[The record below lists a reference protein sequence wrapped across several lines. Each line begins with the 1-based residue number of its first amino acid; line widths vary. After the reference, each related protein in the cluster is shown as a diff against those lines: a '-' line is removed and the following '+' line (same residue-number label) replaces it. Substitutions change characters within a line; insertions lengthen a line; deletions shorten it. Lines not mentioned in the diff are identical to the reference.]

1 MPPPPIPFSGKG
13 INERGATYRS
23 LKTGEYSL
31 SRAVKDK
38 WRRKESYDIILPR
51 YFGETKVGETPAEVP
66 DAVKGRVFET
76 TLAAI
81 TGDFSQEYLKMYF
94 QVVGVEDH
102 KAQTVFKGHEY
113 LRDYLRSLVRRRSTK
128 VDGFYRVTTQDG
140 YRVKIVVTAMTQS
153 RIKTSQEFAIRE
165 IMRAVVEEKAKT
177 LTFDQIAHEMVLGK
191 LASDVYNQ
199 ARKVT
204 TLRHV
209 GVRKSELIATPL
221 PA

>member
-1 MPPPPIPFSGKG
+1 M
-13 INERGATYRS
+13 
-23 LKTGEYSL
+23 

-204 TLRHV
+204 ALRHV
-209 GVRKSELIATPL
+209 GVRKSELIATPM
-221 PA
+221 PS

>member
-1 MPPPPIPFSGKG
+1 M
-13 INERGATYRS
+13 
-23 LKTGEYSL
+23 

-81 TGDFSQEYLKMYF
+81 TGDFSQEYMKMYF

-140 YRVKIVVTAMTQS
+140 YKVKIVVTAMTQS
-153 RIKTSQEFAIRE
+153 RIKTSQELAIRE
-165 IMRAVVEEKAKT
+165 IMRAGRRGEGEDAD
-177 LTFDQIAHEMVLGK
+177 LRPDRPRDGPR
-191 LASDVYNQ
+191 Q
-199 ARKVT
+199 ARLGRLQPGTEGDGAPPRRRQEERTHSDAAPGLTV
-204 TLRHV
+204 LSPRF
-209 GVRKSELIATPL
+209 
-221 PA
+221 